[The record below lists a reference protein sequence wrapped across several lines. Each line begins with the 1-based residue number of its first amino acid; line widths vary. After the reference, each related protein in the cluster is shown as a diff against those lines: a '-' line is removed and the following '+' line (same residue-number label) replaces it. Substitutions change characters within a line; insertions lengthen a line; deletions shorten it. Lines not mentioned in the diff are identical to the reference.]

1 MRFSIKSPHL
11 RALLWPGLLGLSLSA
26 CSSLSSLAGES
37 FTLEGELPANF
48 SLKAQ
53 AHYGVANGCDGRSQ
67 AKSFESGFQS
77 DPQQYRFTIPVSY
90 REGLCE
96 MRLARVGLFIHGRY
110 GDKDWQKTYDNG
122 GLVIVEKLPEGAP
135 AFQSDGTLTKQAECS
150 WLFKLS
156 TAKSRFGQIDK
167 ILTCKNAGAHLV
179 HTELSNKVVSLS
191 FRESADERPYMNG
204 FWLKTTIGWKPCTGR
219 WGTELEELCTEPP
232 QFKTFEMNG
241 RACTVYPNCT
251 E

>member
-1 MRFSIKSPHL
+1 MK
-11 RALLWPGLLGLSLSA
+11 PGLLSASLHRLLCIGLLSLPLSA
-26 CSSLSSLAGES
+26 CSSLGSVAGES

-53 AHYGVANGCDGRSQ
+53 AHYGVANDCDGRRQ
-67 AKSFESGFQS
+67 AKSFESGFQN
-77 DPQQYRFTIPVSY
+77 DTQQYRFTIPVSY

-110 GDKDWQKTYDNG
+110 GDKDWQQTYDNG
-122 GLVIVEKLPEGAP
+122 GLVIVDKLPEGAP
-135 AFQSDGTLTKQAECS
+135 DFQANGTLTKQAECS

-167 ILTCKNAGAHLV
+167 LLTCKNAGAHLV
-179 HTELSNKVVSLS
+179 HADLSNKVVSLN
-191 FRESADERPYMNG
+191 FRESADERPYMSG
-204 FWLKTTIGWKPCTGR
+204 FWLKTTTGWKPCTGR

>member
-1 MRFSIKSPHL
+1 MKFPIKPQHL

-26 CSSLSSLAGES
+26 CSSLSPLSGES
-37 FTLEGELPANF
+37 FTLEGKLPANF

-53 AHYGVANGCDGRSQ
+53 AHYGVANDCDGRSQ

-77 DPQQYRFTIPVSY
+77 GPQQYRFTIPVSY

-110 GDKDWQKTYDNG
+110 GDKDWQQTYDNG
-122 GLVIVEKLPEGAP
+122 GLVIVDKLPEGSP
-135 AFQSDGTLTKQAECS
+135 AFQSDGTLTKQAKCT
-150 WLFKLS
+150 WLFQLSKAHARQGLISKL
-156 TAKSRFGQIDK
+156 
-167 ILTCKNAGAHLV
+167 LTCKGSGTHVVGN
-179 HTELSNKVVSLS
+179 ELPDKTVRLDFTLS
-191 FRESADERPYMNG
+191 SDERPYMNG
-204 FWLKTTIGWKPCTGR
+204 YWLKTKPGWKPCTGR
-219 WGTELEELCTEPP
+219 WGTKFEELCTEPP

-241 RACTVYPNCT
+241 RECTVYPNCT

>member
-1 MRFSIKSPHL
+1 MRSPTKAQHF
-11 RALLWPGLLGLSLSA
+11 RALLGPCLLGLSLSA
-26 CSSLSSLAGES
+26 CSSLNPLGGES

-96 MRLARVGLFIHGRY
+96 MRLARVGLYIHGRY

-122 GLVIVEKLPEGAP
+122 SLVIVDKLPEGAP
-135 AFQSDGTLTKQAECS
+135 AFQSDGTLTKQAECT
-150 WLFKLS
+150 WWFQQS
-156 TAKSRFGQIDK
+156 TAKSRLGEISK
-167 ILTCKNAGAHLV
+167 LLNCKGAGAHLV
-179 HTELSNKVVSLS
+179 REELPGKTVRLE
-191 FRESADERPYMNG
+191 FRVNPEEAPSYDRRWIETPA
-204 FWLKTTIGWKPCTGR
+204 GWKPCQE
-219 WGTELEELCTEPP
+219 TEASERCQTPP
-232 QFKTFEMNG
+232 IFKTFKMNG
-241 RACTVYPNCT
+241 RECTVYPSCT

>member
-1 MRFSIKSPHL
+1 MTYLVKAKLI
-11 RALLWPGLLGLSLSA
+11 RALLWPSFLGLSLSA
-26 CSSLSSLAGES
+26 CSSFSSMASEK

-122 GLVIVEKLPEGAP
+122 GLVIVDKLPERAP
-135 AFQSDGTLTKQAECS
+135 GFQPDRTLTKQAECT
-150 WLFKLS
+150 WLFQVSKLYLELS
-156 TAKSRFGQIDK
+156 KLLS
-167 ILTCKNAGAHLV
+167 CKGAGAHLLRE
-179 HTELSNKVVSLS
+179 ELPGKTVKLV
-191 FRESADERPYMNG
+191 
-204 FWLKTTIGWKPCTGR
+204 FWVNPEEAPSYDRRWIETPAGWKPCQE
-219 WGTELEELCTEPP
+219 TEASDRCQTPP
-232 QFKTFEMNG
+232 IFKTFKMDG
-241 RACTVYPNCT
+241 RECTVYPSCT